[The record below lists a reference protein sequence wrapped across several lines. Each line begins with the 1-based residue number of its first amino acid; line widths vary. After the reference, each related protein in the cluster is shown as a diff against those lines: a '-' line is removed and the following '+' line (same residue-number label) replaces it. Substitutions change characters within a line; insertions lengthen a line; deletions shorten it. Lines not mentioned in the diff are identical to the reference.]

1 MGHLKNVLIEVI
13 VTLLFVRFLEIVFVI
28 IDHLKWELLM
38 LPISIVLMAIGLKI
52 LKLNKEENIKN
63 S

>member
-1 MGHLKNVLIEVI
+1 VI
-13 VTLLFVRFLEIVFVI
+13 VILLLASFLEVVFI
-28 IDHLKWELLM
+28 NIDPIKWELLI
-38 LPISIVLMAIGLKI
+38 LPISIVLIAIGLKI